1 MSSRGASSITN
12 KRANAGINRR
22 ADKGGQA
29 LLHATRLT
37 LKVFVAH
44 YRKAPL
50 QAGAILIGIVL
61 AVTLLTGVRA
71 TNESA
76 IDSYGQASEL
86 LSAQASNLV
95 TPQPGK
101 PLSESLYFDL
111 RAQGFHH
118 SLAVLQGT
126 ALDSTQ
132 HRWQVTGS
140 DLIAALSAIAP
151 SSSEQ
156 QTEEQANEFAD
167 SKMPLSGPLPLAA
180 MLAGE
185 PMLVMSEAQ
194 ARRLPEP
201 WLNLNGVRIKVVAV
215 DEGYKLGDRLLMDIS
230 LAQQLL
236 GKPGEL
242 SYIALFDPPGERQ
255 PQLTS
260 LIKGRG
266 ELVES
271 DNGEAMKAL
280 TNSFHLNL
288 TAMSLLAFIV
298 GLFIA
303 YNGVRYSLLKRKRLI
318 IQLQQQGVR
327 RAAIMIALGLELIL
341 LVLLG
346 SLIGFILGLQLSFW
360 LQPMV
365 SVTLEQLYGANIL
378 PGQWRWQWLVQ
389 ASLLTLI
396 AALLACG
403 SLLRELLNQP
413 LAQSSGQLSQQ
424 RSSQLAQNRL
434 MLLACVLGVIT
445 LILMPLSQDYR
456 LTMALLGLVVI
467 AIPLALPYQLRRLI
481 ALLQKISPKGLIG
494 YQISETRELLA
505 PLSLAMMAMLLALTA
520 NIAMNS
526 LVGSFEITLKQW
538 LDARLHAQLYLRP
551 PASQMAEVEKMLSQA
566 PEVTGLYKQWLLKSH
581 YQQTPIFLLTRDPY
595 SIEHT
600 SIIKQARPDLWR
612 AFFAADADTPPLAL
626 VSEPFAIKQGKQLG
640 DKIQITALGE
650 TELTIGAIYYD
661 YGNPYG
667 EVIIPPSLWH
677 RANLGETPLSLA
689 LTLNTDV
696 TQFSQQIQTRF
707 ELPQALIYSQ
717 EKIKAQAITMFKRTF
732 SITQVLNSLT
742 LMVAA
747 IGLFS
752 ACYMLTQAR
761 LAPIARLYA
770 LGVNRRQLVWL
781 VIGQML
787 LMVLLTCLV
796 ALPTGALLGYLLI
809 HKVTLQAFGWTIA
822 MVWDW
827 LAYLELVGLALLAS
841 TLAVAFPL
849 YQQTKRPLVSSLQRE
864 VI

>member
-1 MSSRGASSITN
+1 MSSLVVNSQADDGA
-12 KRANAGINRR
+12 K
-22 ADKGGQA
+22 A
-29 LLHATRLT
+29 LLRATRLT
-37 LKVFVAH
+37 LRVFAAH
-44 YRKAPL
+44 YKKAPL

-86 LSAQASNLV
+86 LSGQASNLV
-95 TPQPGK
+95 TPLPGK
-101 PLSESLYFDL
+101 VLSENLYFDL

-118 SLAVLQGT
+118 SLAVLQGS
-126 ALDSTQ
+126 ALDSAQ
-132 HRWQVTGS
+132 HRWQATGS
-140 DLIAALSAIAP
+140 DLIAALSALAP
-151 SSSEQ
+151 NSKNKP
-156 QTEEQANEFAD
+156 QTDEPSD
-167 SKMPLSGPLPLAA
+167 SKMPMSGPLPLAA

-185 PMLVMSEAQ
+185 PIVVMSETNAK
-194 ARRLPEP
+194 RLPEP
-201 WLNLNGVRIKVVAV
+201 WLSLNGMRLKVVAV
-215 DEGYKLGDRLLMDIS
+215 DESYQLGDRLLMDIS

-242 SYIALFDPPGERQ
+242 SYIALFDSPREDQ
-255 PQLTS
+255 QQLLTS
-260 LIKGRG
+260 LLTGRG

-327 RAAIMIALGLELIL
+327 RAAIMFALGLELTL

-346 SLIGFILGLQLSFW
+346 SLIGFFLGLQLSFW

-378 PGQWRWQWLVQ
+378 PGSWRWQWLAQ
-389 ASLLTLI
+389 ASLLTLS

-434 MLLACVLGVIT
+434 MLLACLLGIMT

-456 LTMALLGLVVI
+456 FTMALLGLVVI
-467 AIPLALPYQLRRLI
+467 AIPLALPYLLRQLI
-481 ALLQKISPKGLIG
+481 GLLQRISPKGLIG

-551 PASQMAEVEKMLSQA
+551 PASQMAEVEKALSQA

-600 SIIKQARPDLWR
+600 TIIKQARPDLWR
-612 AFFAADADTPPLAL
+612 DFFSADPETKPLAL
-626 VSEPFAIKQGKQLG
+626 VSEPFAFKQGKQLG
-640 DKIQITALGE
+640 DKIQIAALGE

-667 EVIIPPSLWH
+667 EVIIPPSLWR

-689 LTLNTDV
+689 LTLSADV
-696 TQFSQQIQTRF
+696 TGFSQQIQTRF
-707 ELPQALIYSQ
+707 QLPDALVYSQ

-781 VIGQML
+781 VVGQML

-841 TLAVAFPL
+841 TLALAFPL
-849 YQQTKRPLVSSLQRE
+849 YQQTRRPLVSSLQRE

>member
-1 MSSRGASSITN
+1 MSSLVVNRQ
-12 KRANAGINRR
+12 AGGV
-22 ADKGGQA
+22 KP
-29 LLHATRLT
+29 LLRATRLT
-37 LKVFVAH
+37 LRVFAAH
-44 YRKAPL
+44 YKKAPL

-76 IDSYGQASEL
+76 IDSYAQASEL
-86 LSAQASNLV
+86 LSGQASNLV
-95 TPQPGK
+95 TPLPGK
-101 PLSESLYFDL
+101 PLSENLYFDL

-118 SLAVLQGT
+118 SLAVLQGS
-126 ALDSTQ
+126 ALDSAQ

-140 DLIAALSAIAP
+140 DLIAALSALAP
-151 SSSEQ
+151 NSKNKP
-156 QTEEQANEFAD
+156 QTD
-167 SKMPLSGPLPLAA
+167 KPSKNKVPMSGPLPLAA

-185 PMLVMSEAQ
+185 PIVVMSEANAKRQ
-194 ARRLPEP
+194 PEP
-201 WLNLNGVRIKVVAV
+201 WLSLNGMRLKVVAV
-215 DEGYKLGDRLLMDIS
+215 DESYQLGDRLLMDIS

-255 PQLTS
+255 QQLLTS
-260 LIKGRG
+260 LLSGRG

-327 RAAIMIALGLELIL
+327 RAAIMLALGQELTL

-378 PGQWRWQWLVQ
+378 PGSWRWQWLAQ

-403 SLLRELLNQP
+403 SLLGELLNQP

-434 MLLACVLGVIT
+434 MLLACMLGIMT

-456 LTMALLGLVVI
+456 FTMALLGLVVI
-467 AIPLALPYQLRRLI
+467 AIPLALPYLLRQLI
-481 ALLQKISPKGLIG
+481 GLLQRISPKGLIG

-551 PASQMAEVEKMLSQA
+551 PASQMDEVEKMLSQA

-600 SIIKQARPDLWR
+600 TIIKQAKQNLWR
-612 AFFAADADTPPLAL
+612 DFFSADPEPKPLAL

-640 DKIQITALGE
+640 DKIRIAALGE

-667 EVIIPPSLWH
+667 EVIIPPSLWR

-689 LTLNTDV
+689 LTLSTDV
-696 TQFSQQIQTRF
+696 TRFSQQIQTRF
-707 ELPQALIYSQ
+707 QLPDALVYSQ

-781 VIGQML
+781 VVGQML

-841 TLAVAFPL
+841 TLALAFPL
-849 YQQTKRPLVSSLQRE
+849 YQQTRRPLVSSLQRE

>member
-1 MSSRGASSITN
+1 MSS
-12 KRANAGINRR
+12 ANA
-22 ADKGGQA
+22 
-29 LLHATRLT
+29 LLRATRLT
-37 LKVFVAH
+37 LRVFAAH

-76 IDSYGQASEL
+76 IESYGQASEL
-86 LSAQASNLV
+86 LSGQASHLI
-95 TPQPGK
+95 TPLPGK
-101 PLSESLYFDL
+101 PLLESLYFEL
-111 RAQGFHH
+111 RAQGFHP
-118 SLAVLQGT
+118 SLAVLEGMAVDDARQ
-126 ALDSTQ
+126 
-132 HRWQVTGS
+132 RWQVTGS
-140 DLIAALSAIAP
+140 DLIAALSAT
-151 SSSEQ
+151 SSVPAS
-156 QTEEQANEFAD
+156 AGHRAAD
-167 SKMPLSGPLPLAA
+167 DPAKPDMPLKGPLPLAA

-185 PMLVMSEAQ
+185 PLVVMSEQRASL
-194 ARRLPEP
+194 LPEP
-201 WLNLNGVRIKVVAV
+201 WLTLNETRLKVVAV
-215 DEGYKLGDRLLMDIS
+215 DEGYRLDDRLLMDIS

-236 GKPGEL
+236 DKPGQL
-242 SYIALFDPPGERQ
+242 SYIALFDPPGEGQQR
-255 PQLTS
+255 LSS
-260 LIKGRG
+260 LLDGHGNLI
-266 ELVES
+266 ES
-271 DNGEAMKAL
+271 DQGEAMKAL

-327 RAAIMIALGLELIL
+327 RAAIMISLTLELTL

-346 SLIGFILGLQLSFW
+346 SLIGFILGLQLSYW

-378 PGQWRWQWLVQ
+378 PGRWRWQWLAQ

-396 AALLACG
+396 AALLACT
-403 SLLRELLNQP
+403 SLLRELINQP
-413 LAQSSGQLSQQ
+413 LAQSSGQLSLQ
-424 RSSQLAQNRL
+424 RSSQQAQNRL
-434 MLLACVLGVIT
+434 MILACVLGAIA

-467 AIPLALPYQLRRLI
+467 AIPLALPYLLRQLI
-481 ALLQKISPKGLIG
+481 GLLQGLCPKGLMS
-494 YQISETRELLA
+494 YQVSETRELLA

-551 PASQMAEVEKMLSQA
+551 PANQMAEVEKALSDA
-566 PEVTGLYKQWLLKSH
+566 PEVSGLYKQWLLRSH

-600 SIIKQARPDLWR
+600 TIIKLAREDLWR
-612 AFFAADADTPPLAL
+612 VFFSTSPDTTPLAL
-626 VSEPFAIKQGKQLG
+626 VSEPFAIKHGKQLG
-640 DKIQITALGE
+640 DKIQIAALGE
-650 TELTIGAIYYD
+650 TDLTIGAIYYD

-677 RANLGETPLSLA
+677 KAGLGELPLSLA
-689 LTLNTDV
+689 LNLNTDV
-696 TQFSQQIQTRF
+696 AQFSQALKARF
-707 ELPQALIYSQ
+707 DLPDALIYSQ

-770 LGVNRRQLVWL
+770 LGVNRRQLIWL

-827 LAYLELVGLALLAS
+827 LAYLELVGLALVAS
-841 TLAVAFPL
+841 ILAVAFPL
-849 YQQTKRPLVSSLQRE
+849 YQQTWRPLVSSLQRE
-864 VI
+864 VL

>member
-1 MSSRGASSITN
+1 MSSLVVNSQ
-12 KRANAGINRR
+12 AGGV
-22 ADKGGQA
+22 KA
-29 LLHATRLT
+29 LLRASRLT
-37 LKVFVAH
+37 LRVFAAH
-44 YRKAPL
+44 YKKAPL

-86 LSAQASNLV
+86 LSGQASNLI
-95 TPQPGK
+95 TTLPGK
-101 PLSESLYFDL
+101 VLSENLYFDL
-111 RAQGFHH
+111 RTLGFHH
-118 SLAVLQGT
+118 SLAVLQGS
-126 ALDSTQ
+126 ALDSAQ

-140 DLIAALSAIAP
+140 DLIAALSALAP
-151 SSSEQ
+151 NSKNKP
-156 QTEEQANEFAD
+156 QTDEPSD
-167 SKMPLSGPLPLAA
+167 SKIPMSGPLPLAA

-185 PMLVMSEAQ
+185 PIVVMSEANAKRQ
-194 ARRLPEP
+194 PEP
-201 WLNLNGVRIKVVAV
+201 WLSLNGMRLKVVAV
-215 DEGYKLGDRLLMDIS
+215 DESYQLGDRLLMDIS

-255 PQLTS
+255 LQLLTS
-260 LIKGRG
+260 LLTGRG

-327 RAAIMIALGLELIL
+327 RAAIMFALGLELTL

-346 SLIGFILGLQLSFW
+346 SLIGFFLGLQLSFW

-378 PGQWRWQWLVQ
+378 PGSWRWQWLAQ

-424 RSSQLAQNRL
+424 RCSQLAQNRL
-434 MLLACVLGVIT
+434 MLLACTLGIMT

-456 LTMALLGLVVI
+456 FTMALLGLVVI
-467 AIPLALPYQLRRLI
+467 AIPLALPYLLRKLI
-481 ALLQKISPKGLIG
+481 GLLQKISPKGLIG

-600 SIIKQARPDLWR
+600 TIIKQARPNLWR
-612 AFFAADADTPPLAL
+612 DFFSSDPETKPLAL

-640 DKIQITALGE
+640 DKIRIAALGE
-650 TELTIGAIYYD
+650 TELTIAAIYYD

-667 EVIIPPSLWH
+667 EVIIPPSLWR

-689 LTLNTDV
+689 LTLSANV
-696 TQFSQQIQTRF
+696 TGFSQQIQTRF
-707 ELPQALIYSQ
+707 QLPDALVYSQ

-781 VIGQML
+781 VVGQML

-809 HKVTLQAFGWTIA
+809 HMVTLQAFGWTIA

-841 TLAVAFPL
+841 TLALAFPL
-849 YQQTKRPLVSSLQRE
+849 YQQTRRPLVSSLQRE

>member
-1 MSSRGASSITN
+1 MSSLVVNSQADDGA
-12 KRANAGINRR
+12 K
-22 ADKGGQA
+22 A
-29 LLHATRLT
+29 LLRATRLT
-37 LKVFVAH
+37 LRVFAAH
-44 YRKAPL
+44 YKKAPL

-86 LSAQASNLV
+86 LSGQASNLV
-95 TPQPGK
+95 TPLPGK
-101 PLSESLYFDL
+101 VLSENLYFDL

-118 SLAVLQGT
+118 SLAVLQGS
-126 ALDSTQ
+126 ALDSAQ
-132 HRWQVTGS
+132 HRWQATGS
-140 DLIAALSAIAP
+140 DLIAALSALAP
-151 SSSEQ
+151 NSKNKP
-156 QTEEQANEFAD
+156 QTDEPSD
-167 SKMPLSGPLPLAA
+167 SKMPMSGPLPLAA

-185 PMLVMSEAQ
+185 PIVVMSETNAK
-194 ARRLPEP
+194 RLPEP
-201 WLNLNGVRIKVVAV
+201 WLSLNDMRLKVVAV
-215 DEGYKLGDRLLMDIS
+215 DESYQLGDRLLMDIS

-242 SYIALFDPPGERQ
+242 SYIALFDSPGEDQ
-255 PQLTS
+255 QQLLTS
-260 LIKGRG
+260 LLTGRG

-327 RAAIMIALGLELIL
+327 RAAIMLALGLELTL

-378 PGQWRWQWLVQ
+378 PGSWRWQWLAQ

-424 RSSQLAQNRL
+424 RSSQPAQNRL
-434 MLLACVLGVIT
+434 MLLACTLGIMT

-456 LTMALLGLVVI
+456 FTMALLGLVVI
-467 AIPLALPYQLRRLI
+467 AIPLALPYLLRQLI
-481 ALLQKISPKGLIG
+481 GLLQRISPKGLIG

-551 PASQMAEVEKMLSQA
+551 PASQMAEVEKALSQA

-600 SIIKQARPDLWR
+600 TIIKQARPDLWR
-612 AFFAADADTPPLAL
+612 DFFSADPETKPLAL

-640 DKIQITALGE
+640 NKIQIAALGE

-667 EVIIPPSLWH
+667 EVIIPPSLWR

-689 LTLNTDV
+689 LTLSTDV
-696 TQFSQQIQTRF
+696 AGFSRQIQTRF
-707 ELPQALIYSQ
+707 QLPDALVYSQ

-781 VIGQML
+781 VVGQML

-841 TLAVAFPL
+841 TLALAFPL
-849 YQQTKRPLVSSLQRE
+849 YQQTRRPLVSSLQRE